1 MSHRKRSDVNRRI
14 TIITQLSKRSL
25 RLRRGSLLQRQ
36 WVEDIPVIVSAK
48 EHSSEGILFADKIL
62 TQVFAETMN
71 IKEESYY
78 RLAEAPS

>member
-1 MSHRKRSDVNRRI
+1 MPHRKISDVNRRI
-14 TIITQLSKRSL
+14 TIIKQLSKRSL

-48 EHSSEGILFADKIL
+48 EHSSEGILFAEK
-62 TQVFAETMN
+62 VFAETMN

-78 RLAEAPS
+78 RVAEAPS